1 MEAFYPSPYRLLA
14 LGLHGIL
21 RLYLSMPCKRKELCN
36 MNEIAFD
43 IVRSC
48 TSGKLSP
55 VKRQKNPAAVAL
67 DRLDGLSVGE
77 SPRGAFSEEADR
89 DG

>member
-1 MEAFYPSPYRLLA
+1 
-14 LGLHGIL
+14 
-21 RLYLSMPCKRKELCN
+21 

-48 TSGKLSP
+48 TSGNLSP
-55 VKRQKNPAAVAL
+55 VEQQKNPAAVAL

-89 DG
+89 DD